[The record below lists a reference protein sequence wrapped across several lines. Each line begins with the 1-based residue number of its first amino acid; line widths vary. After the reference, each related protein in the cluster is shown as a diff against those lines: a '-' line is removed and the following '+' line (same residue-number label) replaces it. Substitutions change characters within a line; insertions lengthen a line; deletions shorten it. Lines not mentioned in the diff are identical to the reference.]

1 MYGGLHPRPKIDWLH
16 LTRSEGGNGLVS
28 IEDYVNDERKNLA
41 LYAL

>member
-1 MYGGLHPRPKIDWLH
+1 MYGGLHPRPKIDWLY